1 MAKDNKETKQN
12 RSMFLYTALI
22 FAVALVLIIIAFFG
36 QKNIR
41 ELRTSTTQAVPT
53 AAATASPEEKK
64 TREPDELALTANAL
78 ADAQKENTELKAELN
93 TYKSLALAY
102 QKAEAGET
110 AEAETMLSG
119 LDKEALTEEQRVLYD
134 QTEKMIKKGKEQ

>member
-1 MAKDNKETKQN
+1 MANDNKETKQN

-41 ELRTSTTQAVPT
+41 QLRTSTNHAVPT
-53 AAATASPEEKK
+53 AAATTAPEEK
-64 TREPDELALTANAL
+64 PDELALTANAL
-78 ADAQKENTELKAELN
+78 SAAQEENTALKAELGA
-93 TYKSLALAY
+93 YKALALAY
-102 QKAEAGET
+102 QKAAAGEK

-119 LDKEALTEEQRVLYD
+119 LDKEALTEEQKVLYE
-134 QTEKMIKKGKEQ
+134 QTEIMIKKGKEQ